1 MGFFENLFTSFEVIV
16 NSVVIQTDYFDIFR
30 YSIVGYFTFRL
41 MWMGYMTQFERI
53 QTPITES
60 IYIGLKYAVIII
72 FASNYNG
79 YLDLVFKAIN
89 GFKDYV
95 SGNTNIFAM
104 LDHTVKTGGNLAS
117 LLYEEGNMESGS
129 LASLIVWV
137 FIFFACSAPIF
148 IIMVNIVKLKLL
160 TLTAPLFIGCLM
172 FGWFKN
178 LFTQWLSLVVSSVL
192 TYLFLGLILQISVNF
207 LEKQILLI
215 TENAENEIPNT
226 FDVAGTAVLICI
238 ATYILAKISVE
249 IAKAIGQVSIERASM
264 DQTAKASNL
273 ITKGA
278 SRAGKSVANATP
290 VIAKNVSRGATKAR
304 GAFNR
309 AMNKYTANN

>member
-1 MGFFENLFTSFEVIV
+1 MV
-16 NSVVIQTDYFDIFR
+16 
-30 YSIVGYFTFRL
+30 
-41 MWMGYMTQFERI
+41 
-53 QTPITES
+53 
-60 IYIGLKYAVIII
+60 
-72 FASNYNG
+72 
-79 YLDLVFKAIN
+79 
-89 GFKDYV
+89 
-95 SGNTNIFAM
+95 
-104 LDHTVKTGGNLAS
+104 
-117 LLYEEGNMESGS
+117 SGS

-148 IIMVNIVKLKLL
+148 IIMVNIVTLKLL

-178 LFTQWLSLVVSSVL
+178 LFTQWLSLVISSVL

-215 TENAENEIPNT
+215 TENAENEIPNI
-226 FDVAGTAVLICI
+226 FGVAGTAVLICI

-249 IAKAIGQVSIERASM
+249 IAKAIGQVSIEGASM
-264 DQTAKASNL
+264 AQTANASNL
-273 ITKGA
+273 ITKDA

-304 GAFNR
+304 GGIQSSYEQIYC
-309 AMNKYTANN
+309 K